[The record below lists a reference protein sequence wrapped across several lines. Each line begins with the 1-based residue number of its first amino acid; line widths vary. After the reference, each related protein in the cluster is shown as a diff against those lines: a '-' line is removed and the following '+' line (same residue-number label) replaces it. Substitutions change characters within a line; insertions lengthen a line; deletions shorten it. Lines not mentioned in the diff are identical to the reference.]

1 MWVRIPS
8 RVAQQICHKSNFNT
22 VGFNY
27 QMSINHKVVKG
38 NSYVRLGSKN
48 DIRTKNIVKRL
59 KNVQQYMKLKLNV

>member
-1 MWVRIPS
+1 
-8 RVAQQICHKSNFNT
+8 
-22 VGFNY
+22 
-27 QMSINHKVVKG
+27 MSINHKVVKG